1 MQALLAE
8 KKQSLIVSGGKPAIR
23 KMLRVQLL
31 TTVSNHQV
39 YLMHCFIKHCVLY
52 PINKSNYKLYLYCQ
66 SIPIQTVLKYFI
78 WEICF
83 ALYMICIIVLMTEAL
98 ILHTVLK
105 DFIWERHVALYVLCV
120 GFFLVN
126 FLLRYQRIR
135 VKEGNWLFSAFL
147 RVWYVWNFESVYHLF
162 IYFVHNSFSK
172 MLIGFLFICLHID
185 LGIEKEGR
193 GGIPRYIAY
202 CFEIAVYF
210 IFYVCSYNFLNS

>member
-1 MQALLAE
+1 LCF
-8 KKQSLIVSGGKPAIR
+8 
-23 KMLRVQLL
+23 
-31 TTVSNHQV
+31 VSNQWIESWII
-39 YLMHCFIKHCVLY
+39 LILPKHSCAKQYSNISFERDILLYMYCVL
-52 PINKSNYKLYLYCQ
+52 I
-66 SIPIQTVLKYFI
+66 
-78 WEICF
+78 
-83 ALYMICIIVLMTEAL
+83 
-98 ILHTVLK
+98 
-105 DFIWERHVALYVLCV
+105 
-120 GFFLVN
+120 FFVN